1 LSKHFRWQ
9 VVITLL
15 GIALLGSL
23 LAYLA
28 FTFATVVVPGVGGTY
43 VEGLAGNSRYIN
55 PILCQYNQVDRDLC
69 SLIFNG
75 LTKLSER
82 GEVIPDLAE
91 RWEISDDRL
100 VYTFH
105 LRHDVLW
112 HDEVPFSADDV
123 VFTVEAMQDPGY
135 RGVPYLAELWQSV
148 EVVKV
153 NSHTVKFILKEPFAP
168 FLYYTA
174 IGILPAHLLADVPA
188 ESLPNDPFNLRPIGT
203 GLFQLEEVSAEHALL
218 RANPLFH
225 GFQSYLSKIEFRFY
239 PNHEPVLST
248 AEVSV
253 LNAYEQGEVQGI
265 GRVLPEDLPK
275 VEANSELKLFS
286 ARLTG
291 YTLIFL
297 NLQDPELPF
306 FQERLVRQALLYAID
321 RQELVDRV
329 LKGQGLVAHSP
340 ILPETWAYDNGVVR
354 YEYNPERAEGLLT
367 EAGWRTPTHLSAMV
381 GETSEES
388 SGSVREKAGVKLA
401 FTLLTDDDPLHV
413 ELAREIARQWEAIG
427 VKATLR
433 TVGSGLVREFL
444 HPREFEALLIDLEL
458 HGDPDPYPLWHST
471 QANGEGQNYAGFISY
486 EVDKLLE
493 EARCTTDSG
502 RRAELY
508 HRFQGIFADEVPSL
522 LLYYPI
528 YTYAV
533 DEKVKGVQLGP
544 LGDPS
549 DRFRNVTEWYIVTK
563 RVIIGQAE

>member
-1 LSKHFRWQ
+1 MSKHFRWQ

-28 FTFATVVVPGVGGTY
+28 FTFATVVVPAVGGTY
-43 VEGLAGNSRYIN
+43 VEGLAGSPQYIN
-55 PILCQYNQVDRDLC
+55 PILCQYNQVDRELC

-75 LTKLSER
+75 LTRLNER
-82 GEVIPDLAE
+82 GEVVPDLAE
-91 RWEISDDRL
+91 RWEISDDCL

-105 LRHDVLW
+105 LRRDVLW

-135 RGVPYLAELWQSV
+135 RGAPYLAGLWQSV
-148 EVVKV
+148 EVIKV
-153 NSHTVKFILKEPFAP
+153 SSHAVKFTLKQPFAP
-168 FLYYTA
+168 FLDYTT
-174 IGILPAHLLADVPA
+174 IGILPAHLLAGVPA
-188 ESLPNDPFNLRPIGT
+188 ELLPHDPFNLRPIGT
-203 GLFQLEEVSAEHALL
+203 GLFQVEEVTAEHALL
-218 RANPLFH
+218 QANSLFQ
-225 GFQSYLSKIEFRFY
+225 GSKPYLNKIEFRFY
-239 PNHEPVLST
+239 PNHESVLS
-248 AEVSV
+248 
-253 LNAYEQGEVQGI
+253 AYERDEVQGI
-265 GRVLPEDLPK
+265 SRVLPPDLPE
-275 VEANSELKLFS
+275 VEADSGLKLFS
-286 ARLTG
+286 AQLSG

-306 FQERLVRQALLYAID
+306 FQEKLVRQALLYGID

-340 ILPETWAYDNGVVR
+340 ILPETWAYENGVAR
-354 YEYNPERAEGLLT
+354 YEYNPERAKDLLD
-367 EAGWRTPTHLSAMV
+367 EAGWRTPTRLSAMIGDANPEG
-381 GETSEES
+381 GE
-388 SGSVREKAGVKLA
+388 SVREKAEVSLA
-401 FTLLTDDDPLHV
+401 FTLLTDDDPLHI

-433 TVGSGLVREFL
+433 AIGSGLVRDFL
-444 HPREFEALLIDLEL
+444 YPREFDALLIDLEL

-471 QANGEGQNYAGFISY
+471 QASAEGQNYTGFVSY
-486 EVDKLLE
+486 EIDKLLE

-502 RRAELY
+502 SRAELY
-508 HRFQGIFADEVPSL
+508 RCFQEIFADEVPSL

-544 LGDPS
+544 MSDPS

-563 RVIIGQAE
+563 RVIIGQAERRLDK

>member
-1 LSKHFRWQ
+1 MSKHLRWQ

-15 GIALLGSL
+15 GIVLLGSL

-28 FTFATVVVPGVGGTY
+28 FTFAMVIVPAVGGTY
-43 VEGLAGNSRYIN
+43 VEGLAGNPQYIN
-55 PILCQYNQVDRDLC
+55 PVLCQYNQVERELC

-75 LTKLSER
+75 LIKLNER

-91 RWEISDDRL
+91 RWEISDDCL
-100 VYTFH
+100 VYTFW
-105 LRHDVLW
+105 LRRDVRW

-123 VFTVEAMQDPGY
+123 VFTVHAMQDTGY
-135 RGVPYLAELWQSV
+135 RGAPYLAELWRSV
-148 EVVKV
+148 EVAKV
-153 NSHTVKFILKEPFAP
+153 NSHTVKFTLKEPFAP
-168 FLYYTA
+168 FLDYTT
-174 IGILPAHLLADVPA
+174 IGILPAHLLAEVPA
-188 ESLPNDPFNLRPIGT
+188 ESLPNDPFNLHPIGT
-203 GLFQLEEVSAEHALL
+203 GLFQVEEVTAEHALL
-218 RANPLFH
+218 QANPLFY
-225 GFQSYLSKIEFRFY
+225 GPQPYLNKIEFRFY
-239 PNHEPVLST
+239 PNHE
-248 AEVSV
+248 SV
-253 LNAYEQGEVQGI
+253 LGAYERGEVQGI
-265 GRVLPEDLPK
+265 SRLLPQGLPQA
-275 VEANSELKLFS
+275 VEANSGLQLFS
-286 ARLTG
+286 AQLTG

-306 FQERLVRQALLYAID
+306 FQEKLVRQALLYAIN
-321 RQELVDRV
+321 RQELVNSV

-340 ILPETWAYDNGVVR
+340 ILRGTWAYDNGVVR
-354 YEYNPERAEGLLT
+354 YEHDPDQARDLLT
-367 EAGWRTPTHLSAMV
+367 RAGWRAPNPLLAEI
-381 GETSEES
+381 GETSGED
-388 SGSVREKAGVKLA
+388 SVREKAGVKLA

-413 ELAREIARQWEAIG
+413 ELAEEIARQWEAIG

-433 TVGSGLVREFL
+433 TIGSGLVREFL

-458 HGDPDPYPLWHST
+458 RGDPDPYPLWHST
-471 QANGEGQNYAGFISY
+471 QAEGEGQNYAGFVSY

-508 HRFQGIFADEVPSL
+508 RRFQEIFADEVPSL

-544 LGDPS
+544 MGDPS

-563 RVIIGQAE
+563 RVIKLDK

>member
-1 LSKHFRWQ
+1 MSKHLRWQ

-28 FTFATVVVPGVGGTY
+28 FTFAMVIVPAVGGTF
-43 VEGLAGNSRYIN
+43 VEGLAGNPQYIN
-55 PILCQYNQVDRDLC
+55 PILCQYNQVEQELC

-75 LTKLSER
+75 LIKLNER
-82 GEVIPDLAE
+82 GEAIPDLAE
-91 RWEISDDRL
+91 RWEISDDCL
-100 VYTFH
+100 VYTFW
-105 LRHDVLW
+105 LRRDVRW

-123 VFTVEAMQDPGY
+123 VFTVHAMQDAGY
-135 RGVPYLAELWQSV
+135 RGAPYLAELWQSV
-148 EVVKV
+148 EVAKV
-153 NSHTVKFILKEPFAP
+153 NSHTVKFTPKEPFAP
-168 FLYYTA
+168 FLDYTT
-174 IGILPAHLLADVPA
+174 IGILPAHLLAEVPA
-188 ESLPNDPFNLRPIGT
+188 ESLPNDPFNLHPIGT
-203 GLFQLEEVSAEHALL
+203 GLFQVEEVTAEHALL
-218 RANPLFH
+218 QANPLFY
-225 GFQSYLSKIEFRFY
+225 GPRPYLNKIEFRFY
-239 PNHEPVLST
+239 PNHE
-248 AEVSV
+248 SV
-253 LNAYEQGEVQGI
+253 LGAYERGEVQGI
-265 GRVLPEDLPK
+265 SRVLPQDLPQA
-275 VEANSELKLFS
+275 VEANSGLQLFS
-286 ARLTG
+286 AQLTG

-306 FQERLVRQALLYAID
+306 FQEKLVRQALLYAID
-321 RQELVDRV
+321 RQELVNSV

-340 ILPETWAYDNGVVR
+340 ILRGTWAYDNGVVR
-354 YEYNPERAEGLLT
+354 YEHDPDQARDLLT
-367 EAGWRTPTHLSAMV
+367 RAGWRAPNPPLAEI
-381 GETSEES
+381 GETSGED
-388 SGSVREKAGVKLA
+388 GVREKAGVKLA

-413 ELAREIARQWEAIG
+413 ELAEEIARQWEAIG

-433 TVGSGLVREFL
+433 TIDSGLVREFL

-458 HGDPDPYPLWHST
+458 RGDPDPYPLWHST
-471 QANGEGQNYAGFISY
+471 QAEGEGQNYAGFVSY

-508 HRFQGIFADEVPSL
+508 RRFQEIFADEVPSL

-544 LGDPS
+544 MGDPS

-563 RVIIGQAE
+563 RVIKLDK

>member
-1 LSKHFRWQ
+1 MSKHLRWQ

-15 GIALLGSL
+15 GIVLLGSL

-28 FTFATVVVPGVGGTY
+28 FTFAMVIVPAVGGTF
-43 VEGLAGNSRYIN
+43 VEGLAGNPQYIN
-55 PILCQYNQVDRDLC
+55 PILCQYNQVEQELC

-75 LTKLSER
+75 LIKLNER

-91 RWEISDDRL
+91 RWEISNDCL
-100 VYTFH
+100 VYTFW
-105 LRHDVLW
+105 LRRDVLW

-123 VFTVEAMQDPGY
+123 VFTAKAMQDPGY
-135 RGVPYLAELWQSV
+135 RGAPYLAELWRSV
-148 EVVKV
+148 EVAKV

-168 FLYYTA
+168 FLDYTT
-174 IGILPAHLLADVPA
+174 IGILPAHLLAEVPA
-188 ESLPNDPFNLRPIGT
+188 ESLPNDPFNLHPIGT
-203 GLFQLEEVSAEHALL
+203 GLFQVEEVTAEHALL
-218 RANPLFH
+218 QANPLFY
-225 GFQSYLSKIEFRFY
+225 GPQPYLNKIEFRFY
-239 PNHEPVLST
+239 PDHE
-248 AEVSV
+248 SV
-253 LNAYEQGEVQGI
+253 LGAYERGEVQGI
-265 GRVLPEDLPK
+265 SRVLPQDLPQA
-275 VEANSELKLFS
+275 VEANSGLQLFS
-286 ARLTG
+286 AQLTG

-306 FQERLVRQALLYAID
+306 FQEKLVRQALLYAID
-321 RQELVDRV
+321 RQELVNSV

-340 ILPETWAYDNGVVR
+340 ILRGTWAYDNGVVR
-354 YEYNPERAEGLLT
+354 YEHDPDQARDLLT
-367 EAGWRTPTHLSAMV
+367 RAGWRAPNPLLAEI
-381 GETSEES
+381 GETSGED
-388 SGSVREKAGVKLA
+388 SVREKAGVKLA

-413 ELAREIARQWEAIG
+413 ELAEEIARQWEAIG

-433 TVGSGLVREFL
+433 TIGSGLVREFL

-458 HGDPDPYPLWHST
+458 RGDPDPYPIWHST
-471 QANGEGQNYAGFISY
+471 QAEGGGQNYAGFVSY

-508 HRFQGIFADEVPSL
+508 RRFQEIFADEAPSL

-533 DEKVKGVQLGP
+533 DEKVKGVQWGP
-544 LGDPS
+544 MGDPS

-563 RVIIGQAE
+563 RVIKLDK